1 MARPMIVQT
10 DAQMGFHWADLTGQ
24 PITLSALAANDDE
37 PDRLLPTHLEALD
50 DTLIQAAG
58 AYGEILGGG
67 RAPADRAEEKGLRS
81 LHRAIDRL
89 CHEYA
94 DALTSLGLVTEVRGG
109 QIIGTAALMS
119 IWARQALGL
128 LGPAPLEGQL
138 DEPDLGVI
146 SGFGDIQTVDVDRP
160 WLGGRW
166 IVRTET
172 GRRLPATLSMLMFD
186 SSGVNKDASLKE
198 HRELLISTTV
208 GSDSPDA
215 DRVAASCAIDW
226 LLYDWLMAHRDGPD
240 SGAVEV
246 PGGVQD
252 ATMIVSAAAASARA
266 RAVIDPGLI
275 DLPVA

>member
-10 DAQMGFHWADLTGQ
+10 DAQIGFHWADLLGR
-24 PITLSALAANDDE
+24 PISLSALATKDEE

-58 AYGEILGGG
+58 TFGEILGGG
-67 RAPADRAEEKGLRS
+67 RGPADRDEEKELRS

-89 CHEYA
+89 SHEY
-94 DALTSLGLVTEVRGG
+94 DEALIDLGLVTEIRGG

-128 LGPAPLEGQL
+128 LGPAPFEGQL
-138 DEPDLGVI
+138 DEPELGVI
-146 SGFGDIQTVDVDRP
+146 SGFGEIQIVDVERP

-166 IVRTET
+166 VIRTET
-172 GRRLPATLSMLMFD
+172 GRRLPATLAMLMFD
-186 SSGVNKDASLKE
+186 SSGVNKDASLNE

-208 GSDSPDA
+208 GSERADA

-246 PGGVQD
+246 PGGIKD
-252 ATMIVSAAAASARA
+252 AAMIISAAAASARA
-266 RAVIDPGLI
+266 RALIDPGLI

>member
-10 DAQMGFHWADLTGQ
+10 DSQIGFHWADISGR
-24 PITLSALAANDDE
+24 PITLSALAANDEE

-58 AYGEILGGG
+58 TFGEILGGG
-67 RAPADRAEEKGLRS
+67 RGPADRDEEKELRS

-89 CHEYA
+89 CHEY
-94 DALTSLGLVTEVRGG
+94 DEALTTLGLETEIRGG

-128 LGPAPLEGQL
+128 LGPAPFEGQL
-138 DEPDLGVI
+138 DEPELGVI
-146 SGFGDIQTVDVDRP
+146 SGFGEIQIVDPDRP

-166 IVRTET
+166 VIRTES
-172 GRRLPATLSMLMFD
+172 GRRLPATLAMLMFD
-186 SSGVNKDASLKE
+186 SSGVNKDASLNE
-198 HRELLISTTV
+198 HRELLNSTSV
-208 GSDSPDA
+208 GSNSLEA

-246 PGGVQD
+246 PGGVKD

-266 RAVIDPGLI
+266 RALIDPGLV
-275 DLPVA
+275 DLPVI